1 MIEVCDKTLELI
13 ERGWQMTDL
22 TEKMKNKTLED
33 KRLYYCLFDN
43 PKDYVAVYYGHYIND
58 FHFDTYRRNNSVK
71 IIGEVP
77 TYEELQALKEENAR
91 LKELLKECLAHLS
104 LGEIGTS
111 VTPLNILLTRINAT
125 LGESEE
131 Q

>member
-1 MIEVCDKTLELI
+1 
-13 ERGWQMTDL
+13 MTDL

-91 LKELLKECLAHLS
+91 LKELLKECKEWFECFAWNKEYKHK
-104 LGEIGTS
+104 S
-111 VTPLNILLTRINAT
+111 VNILTRINAA

-131 Q
+131 R